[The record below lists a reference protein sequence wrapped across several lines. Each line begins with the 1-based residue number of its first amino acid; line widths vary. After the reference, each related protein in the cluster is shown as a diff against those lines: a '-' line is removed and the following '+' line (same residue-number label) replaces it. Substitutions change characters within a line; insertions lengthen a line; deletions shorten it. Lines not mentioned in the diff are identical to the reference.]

1 METAI
6 LIIFGL
12 LMFVVFLYSLSLLHL
27 LINFRKSRKRK
38 DTSQKW
44 DFSDPSQIPFVT
56 IQLPLYNDK
65 PVVER
70 LLRNIAEIDY
80 PLDKLEVQVL
90 DDSTDDSLILT
101 AEVIT
106 ELKAEGFPIDHI
118 TRKNR
123 KGFKAGALKAGLET
137 AKGEFIAIFDSD
149 FLPKQ
154 DWLKKTVPYFRNEN
168 LGVVQ
173 TRWGHLNR
181 DYSLLTKLQAF
192 LLDYHFILE
201 QTGRNFGKHFINFNG
216 TAGVWRKSC
225 ILDAGNWE
233 GDTLTEDLDLSYRA
247 QLRGWEF
254 KYLKEVETPAE
265 LPITIAAARS
275 QQFRWNKGAAENFRK
290 NYRKVLMDKKLSFGT
305 RVHSFFHLLNS
316 SFFFVVLLMG
326 IISIPVLF
334 LLNDSAYSQ
343 ILTGMTIFILSPVI
357 LFITYYEAYKEL
369 HQIDRLSFF
378 RFLGLFFTFFSIAMG
393 LSLHNSIA
401 ILEGHFGKQSE
412 FIRTPKF
419 NLGSRHESSM
429 KTGVKWSF
437 RLILEVLLMLLFAFG
452 IFSAFSIGT
461 YSLLPFHLMMF
472 FGYSYVILASLNIE
486 IGKPPIKTPRKNW
499 EEKFKEMAKNAD
511 DELLM
516 GDVFENENFN

>member
-27 LINFRKSRKRK
+27 LINFRKSRRQK

-44 DFSDPSQIPFVT
+44 DFSDPSQIPYVT

-70 LLRNIAEIDY
+70 LLRNIALIDY
-80 PLDKLEVQVL
+80 PHDKFEVQVL
-90 DDSTDDSLILT
+90 DDSTDDSAALT
-101 AEVIT
+101 AGIIS
-106 ELKAEGFPIDHI
+106 ELKAEGFPIEHI
-118 TRKNR
+118 TRTNR
-123 KGFKAGALKAGLET
+123 KGFKAGALKAGLEY

-149 FLPKQ
+149 FLPKP
-154 DWLKKTVPYFRNEN
+154 DWLKKTVPYFKNEK

-173 TRWGHLNR
+173 TRWGHLNKN
-181 DYSLLTKLQAF
+181 YSLLTKLQAF

-247 QLRGWEF
+247 QLKGWEF
-254 KYLKEVETPAE
+254 KYLREVETPAE
-265 LPITIAAARS
+265 LPITIEAARS
-275 QQFRWNKGAAENFRK
+275 QQFRWNKGAAENFQK
-290 NYRKVLMDKKLSFGT
+290 NYKKVLLEKKLSFGT

-316 SFFFVVLLMG
+316 SFFLVVLLMG
-326 IISIPVLF
+326 IVSIPVLF
-334 LLNDSAYSQ
+334 LLNDPAYSE
-343 ILTGMTIFILSPVI
+343 IFTGMTIFVLSPLI
-357 LFITYYEAYKEL
+357 FFITYYSAYKEL
-369 HQIDRLSFF
+369 HKNDRLSFF
-378 RFLGLFFTFFSIAMG
+378 KFIGLFLTFFSIAMG

-401 ILEGHFGKQSE
+401 ILEGHFGKKSE

-419 NLGSRHESSM
+419 NLGSRHESLK
-429 KTGVKWSF
+429 KTSLKWNF
-437 RLILEVLLMLLFAFG
+437 QLLLEILLMLLFAFG
-452 IFSAFSIGT
+452 IFSAFRTGS

-472 FGYSYVILASLNIE
+472 FGFSYVVLTSFNIE
-486 IGKPPIKTPRKNW
+486 IGRPTRFPKPVRSG
-499 EEKFKEMAKNAD
+499 EE
-511 DELLM
+511 
-516 GDVFENENFN
+516 

>member
-6 LIIFGL
+6 LIVFFL
-12 LMFVVFLYSLSLLHL
+12 LMLAVFLYSLSLLHL
-27 LINFRKSRKRK
+27 LINFRKSRHQK

-44 DFSDPSQIPFVT
+44 DFSDPFQIPFVT

-80 PLDKLEVQVL
+80 PRNKLEVQVL
-90 DDSTDDSLILT
+90 DDSTDDSAALT
-101 AEVIT
+101 AEIIS
-106 ELKAEGFPIDHI
+106 ELQATGFPIQHI
-118 TRKNR
+118 TRTQR
-123 KGFKAGALKAGLET
+123 KGFKAGALKAGLEA

-149 FLPKQ
+149 FLPQ
-154 DWLKKTVPYFRNEN
+154 PDWLKKTVPYFKNEK

-173 TRWGHLNR
+173 TRWGHLNH

-216 TAGVWRKSC
+216 TAGIWRKSC
-225 ILDAGNWE
+225 IFDAGNWE

-247 QLRGWEF
+247 QLKGWEF
-254 KYLKEVETPAE
+254 KYLKDVETPAE

-290 NYRKVLMDKKLSFGT
+290 NYKKVLMDKKLTFGT

-316 SFFFVVLLMG
+316 SFFLVVLLMG

-334 LLNDSAYSQ
+334 MLDDPAYSG
-343 ILTGMTIFILSPVI
+343 IFTGMTIFILSPVI
-357 LFITYYEAYKEL
+357 FFVTYYAAYKEL
-369 HQIDRLSFF
+369 HQNDRLSFF

-393 LSLHNSIA
+393 LSLHNTIA
-401 ILEGHFGKQSE
+401 ILEGHFGKKSE

-419 NLGSRHESSM
+419 NLGGRHEARRESP
-429 KTGVKWSF
+429 VKLTF
-437 RLILEVLLMLLFAFG
+437 QLLLEILLMLLFAFA

-472 FGYSYVILASLNIE
+472 FGFSYVVLASLNIE
-486 IGKPPIKTPRKNW
+486 ILAGRKADLTD
-499 EEKFKEMAKNAD
+499 FKN
-511 DELLM
+511 L
-516 GDVFENENFN
+516 

>member
-6 LIIFGL
+6 LFIFGF

-27 LINFRKSRKRK
+27 LINFLKSRRQK

-70 LLRNIAEIDY
+70 LLRNIAEMDY
-80 PLDKLEVQVL
+80 PHEKLEVQVL
-90 DDSTDDSLILT
+90 DDSTDDSAALT
-101 AEVIT
+101 AGMVS
-106 ELKAEGFPIDHI
+106 ELQATGFPIQHI
-118 TRKNR
+118 TRMHR
-123 KGFKAGALKAGLET
+123 EGFKAGALKAGLEA

-149 FLPKQ
+149 FVPQ
-154 DWLKKTVPYFRNEN
+154 SDWLKKTVPYFKNEK

-173 TRWGHLNR
+173 TRWGHLNAN
-181 DYSLLTKLQAF
+181 YSLLTKLQAF

-201 QTGRNFGKHFINFNG
+201 QTGRNFGKLFINFNG
-216 TAGVWRKSC
+216 TAGIWRKKC
-225 ILDAGNWE
+225 VLDAGNWE

-247 QLRGWEF
+247 QLKGWEF
-254 KYLKEVETPAE
+254 KYLREVETPAE

-290 NYRKVLMDKKLSFGT
+290 NYRKILMHKKLTFGT

-334 LLNDSAYSQ
+334 LLGDPAYNG
-343 ILTGMTIFILSPVI
+343 IFTGMTIFILSPVI
-357 LFITYYEAYKEL
+357 FFVTYYAAYKEQ
-369 HQIDRLSFF
+369 HQNDRLSLF
-378 RFLGLFFTFFSIAMG
+378 RFVGLFFTFFSIAMG

-401 ILEGHFGKQSE
+401 ILEGHFGKKSE

-419 NLGSRHESSM
+419 NLKSRPHLNFKSP
-429 KTGVKWSF
+429 VKVNF
-437 RLILEVLLMLLFAFG
+437 QLIVEILLMLLFAFG
-452 IFSAFSIGT
+452 IFSAFRIGT

-472 FGYSYVILASLNIE
+472 FGFSYVILASLNIE
-486 IGKPPIKTPRKNW
+486 ILAGRK
-499 EEKFKEMAKNAD
+499 AD
-511 DELLM
+511 LT
-516 GDVFENENFN
+516 GFENL

>member
-1 METAI
+1 MGTAI

-27 LINFRKSRKRK
+27 LINFRRSRKHK

-44 DFSDPSQIPFVT
+44 HFSHPAQFPFVT
-56 IQLPLYNDK
+56 IQLPLYNEK

-80 PLDKLEVQVL
+80 PHHKLEVQVL
-90 DDSTDDSLILT
+90 DDSTDDSAELT
-101 AEVIT
+101 AQIIT
-106 ELKAEGFPIDHI
+106 ELRAEGFPIQHL

-123 KGFKAGALKAGLET
+123 MGFKAGALKAGLDA

-149 FLPKQ
+149 FLPKP
-154 DWLKKTVPYFRNEN
+154 DWLKKTVPYFKNER

-173 TRWGHLNR
+173 TRWGHLNA

-216 TAGVWRKSC
+216 TAGIWRKTC
-225 ILDAGNWE
+225 ILDAGNWQ

-247 QLRGWEF
+247 QLKGWKF
-254 KYLKEVETPAE
+254 KYLKEVVTPAE
-265 LPITIAAARS
+265 LPITIEAARS
-275 QQFRWNKGAAENFRK
+275 QQFRWNKGAAENFQK
-290 NYRKVLMDKKLSFGT
+290 NYRKVLKEKNTTFGT
-305 RVHSFFHLLNS
+305 RIHSFFHLLNS

-334 LLNDSAYSQ
+334 LLNDPSYSG
-343 ILTGMTIFILSPVI
+343 ILTGMTVFILSPVI
-357 LFITYYEAYKEL
+357 FFITYYAAYREL
-369 HQIDRLSFF
+369 HKDQQLSFF
-378 RFLGLFFTFFSIAMG
+378 RFTGLFFTFFSIAMG

-401 ILEGHFGKQSE
+401 ILEGHFGKKSE

-419 NLGSRHESSM
+419 NLKENLHT
-429 KTGVKWSF
+429 KIKVPVKITF
-437 RLILEVLLMLLFAFG
+437 QLILEIMLMLLFGFG
-452 IFSAFSIGT
+452 IFSAFRIGS

-472 FGYSYVILASLNIE
+472 FGFSYVVLTSLNIE
-486 IGKPPIKTPRKNW
+486 VGRPPIKTPRKNW
-499 EEKFKEMAKNAD
+499 EEKFQKMAKNAD
-511 DELLM
+511 DELLL
-516 GDVFENENFN
+516 DDAFEDENFN

>member
-6 LIIFGL
+6 LFTFGF

-27 LINFRKSRKRK
+27 LINFLKSRSQK

-70 LLRNIAEIDY
+70 LLRNIAEMDY
-80 PLDKLEVQVL
+80 PPEKLEVQVL
-90 DDSTDDSLILT
+90 DDSTDDSAALT
-101 AEVIT
+101 ARIVS
-106 ELKAEGFPIDHI
+106 ELQATGFPIQHI
-118 TRKNR
+118 TRMHR
-123 KGFKAGALKAGLET
+123 EGFKAGALKAGLET

-149 FLPKQ
+149 FVPNS
-154 DWLKKTVPYFRNEN
+154 DWLKKTVPYFRNEK

-173 TRWGHLNR
+173 TRWGHLNAN
-181 DYSLLTKLQAF
+181 YSLLTKLQAF

-216 TAGVWRKSC
+216 TAGIWRKKC

-247 QLRGWEF
+247 QLKGWEF
-254 KYLKEVETPAE
+254 KYLREVETPAE

-290 NYRKVLMDKKLSFGT
+290 NYRKLLMDKKLTFGT

-316 SFFFVVLLMG
+316 SFFFVVLQMG

-334 LLNDSAYSQ
+334 LLGDPAYSG
-343 ILTGMTIFILSPVI
+343 IFTGMTIFILSPVI
-357 LFITYYEAYKEL
+357 FFVTYYAAYKEL
-369 HQIDRLSFF
+369 HQNDRLSLF
-378 RFLGLFFTFFSIAMG
+378 RFVGLFFTFFSIAMG
-393 LSLHNSIA
+393 LSLHISIA
-401 ILEGHFGKQSE
+401 ILEGHFGKKSE

-419 NLGSRHESSM
+419 NLKSRPHLKLNSP
-429 KTGVKWSF
+429 VKVNF
-437 RLILEVLLMLLFAFG
+437 QLIVEILLMLLFAFG
-452 IFSAFSIGT
+452 IFSAFKIGT

-472 FGYSYVILASLNIE
+472 FGFSYVVLASLNIE
-486 IGKPPIKTPRKNW
+486 ILAGRKTDLK
-499 EEKFKEMAKNAD
+499 
-511 DELLM
+511 
-516 GDVFENENFN
+516 GFENL

>member
-6 LIIFGL
+6 LIIFAL

-27 LINFRKSRKRK
+27 LLNFRKSRNQK

-44 DFSDPSQIPFVT
+44 HFSDPYQIPLVT

-70 LLRNIAEIDY
+70 LLRNIALIDY
-80 PLDKLEVQVL
+80 PHDKLEVQVL
-90 DDSTDDSLILT
+90 DDSTDDSAALT
-101 AEVIT
+101 AEIIS
-106 ELKAEGFPIDHI
+106 ELRAEGFPIQHI
-118 TRKNR
+118 TRSHR
-123 KGFKAGALKAGLET
+123 EGFKAGALKAGLEI

-149 FLPKQ
+149 FVPQ
-154 DWLKKTVPYFRNEN
+154 SDWLKKTLPYFKNEN

-173 TRWGHLNR
+173 TRWGHLNK

-247 QLRGWEF
+247 QLKGWEF
-254 KYLKEVETPAE
+254 KYLREVETPAE

-275 QQFRWNKGAAENFRK
+275 QQFRWNKGAAENFQK
-290 NYRKVLMDKKLSFGT
+290 NYRKVLQSKRVSFGT
-305 RVHSFFHLLNS
+305 RFHSFFHLLNS
-316 SFFFVVLLMG
+316 SFFFVVLIMG
-326 IISIPVLF
+326 ILSIPVLF
-334 LLNDSAYSQ
+334 LLDDPTYSG
-343 ILTGMTIFILSPVI
+343 IFTGMTIFVLSPVI
-357 LFITYYEAYKEL
+357 FFITYYAAYKEL
-369 HQIDRLSFF
+369 HQKE
-378 RFLGLFFTFFSIAMG
+378 RFSLFKFIGIFFTFFSIAMG
-393 LSLHNSIA
+393 LSLHNSVA
-401 ILEGHFGKQSE
+401 ILEGHFGKKSE

-419 NLGSRHESSM
+419 NLGSKSGADLKSP
-429 KTGVKWSF
+429 VKINF
-437 RLILEVLLMLLFAFG
+437 QLLLEILLMLLFAFG
-452 IFSAFSIGT
+452 IFSAFRIGT

-472 FGYSYVILASLNIE
+472 FGFSYVVLASLNIE
-486 IGKPPIKTPRKNW
+486 IGRPNRFPKPVRSM
-499 EEKFKEMAKNAD
+499 EK
-511 DELLM
+511 
-516 GDVFENENFN
+516 